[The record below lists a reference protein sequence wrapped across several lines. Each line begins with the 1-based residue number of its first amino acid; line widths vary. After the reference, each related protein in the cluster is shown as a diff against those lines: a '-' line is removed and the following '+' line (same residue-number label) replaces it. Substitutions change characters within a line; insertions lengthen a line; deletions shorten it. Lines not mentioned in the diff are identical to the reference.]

1 MYLPI
6 QTAASLLRQSI
17 IRTTCKIDFMQCECL
32 SIQHCCG
39 NNTLLSQKLLICFF
53 WPTTTQF
60 THILDGQLAN
70 RRLRNSWEW
79 KWVRAGGL
87 ERYALKDKRGR
98 NWKVSF
104 KMKEKSR
111 RREEVWEMQYSTKNL
126 ISSLA
131 FGTIFFFL
139 KHLTLYPSL

>member
-139 KHLTLYPSL
+139 NT